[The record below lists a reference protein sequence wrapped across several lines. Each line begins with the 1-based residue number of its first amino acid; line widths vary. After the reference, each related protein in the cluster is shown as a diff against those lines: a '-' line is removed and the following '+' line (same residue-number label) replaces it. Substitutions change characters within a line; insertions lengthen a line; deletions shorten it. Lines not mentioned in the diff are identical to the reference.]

1 MNRSLV
7 SILMIS
13 RLLRFALVFGLVSMF
28 TAAGAW
34 AQITINAS
42 DLRSEFIRDQTFTS
56 MTYGVTDLIPV
67 SPLVNN
73 TDGPYD
79 WTGLTFT
86 DPDVFDVEIR
96 TSFSGLPGAADFSTA
111 DFVQITVSV
120 EQGDSTISYA
130 YNKIAD
136 DGLFLLGVVAIGDF
150 DGDGQDDESRRT
162 SSPTELLLPL
172 PLSEGTTR
180 QQDFERTMT
189 TGGVTVTL
197 SISKTWNAD
206 GSGTLRTP
214 DGDAESVRV
223 QETEEVTVFG
233 ITTTLVRITYASHD
247 DVTADIGLDGTG
259 LVIAAGYTKVDKGG
273 GGATALERSAE
284 VPDAIALEQN
294 YPNPFNPTTTIGF
307 SLSETGH
314 VTLHVYDVLGR
325 QVATLVDESLATGAY
340 TIDFQAED
348 LPSGVYLYKLH
359 LGSTVLTRRLLLL
372 K

>member
-7 SILMIS
+7 SIRMIA

-42 DLRSEFIRDQTFTS
+42 DLRSEFIQDQTFTS

-86 DPDVFDVEIR
+86 EPDVFDVEIR
-96 TSFSGLPGAADFSTA
+96 TSFSGLPGAADFSDA

-130 YNKIAD
+130 YNKIED
-136 DGLFLLGVVAIGDF
+136 DGLYLLGVVAIGDF
-150 DGDGQDDESRRT
+150 DGDGQDEESGRT

-172 PLSEGTTR
+172 PLTEGTMR
-180 QQDFERTMT
+180 QQDFERTL
-189 TGGVTVTL
+189 TGEGIPPVVT

-206 GSGTLRTP
+206 GSGTLQTP

-223 QETEEVTVFG
+223 QETEEITVFG
-233 ITTTLVRITYASHD
+233 ITVTVVRISMPRTMMSRPTSGSMARAS
-247 DVTADIGLDGTG
+247 
-259 LVIAAGYTKVDKGG
+259 
-273 GGATALERSAE
+273 
-284 VPDAIALEQN
+284 
-294 YPNPFNPTTTIGF
+294 
-307 SLSETGH
+307 
-314 VTLHVYDVLGR
+314 
-325 QVATLVDESLATGAY
+325 
-340 TIDFQAED
+340 
-348 LPSGVYLYKLH
+348 
-359 LGSTVLTRRLLLL
+359 
-372 K
+372 

>member
-1 MNRSLV
+1 MKRI
-7 SILMIS
+7 IL
-13 RLLRFALVFGLVSMF
+13 LFGLVSMF

-42 DLRSEFIRDQTFTS
+42 DLRSEFIQDQTFTS
-56 MTYGVTDLIPV
+56 MTYGVTDLMSI
-67 SPLVNN
+67 SPLVNI

-79 WTGLTFT
+79 WTSFGFT
-86 DPDVFDVEIR
+86 EPDVFEVEIR
-96 TSFSGLPGAADFSTA
+96 TSFAGLPGAADFSDA
-111 DFVQITVSV
+111 DFVHITEEEGS
-120 EQGDSTISYA
+120 STISYA

-162 SSPTELLLPL
+162 SSPAELLLPL
-172 PLSEGTTR
+172 PLTVGTTR
-180 QQDFERTMT
+180 QYDYEQTFV
-189 TGGVTVTL
+189 TGGVALTL
-197 SISKTWNAD
+197 SVSKTFIAD

-223 QETEEVTVFG
+223 QETQEVTGVG
-233 ITTTLVRITYASHD
+233 VATTLVRITYASHD

-259 LVIAAGYTKVDKGG
+259 VVIAAGYTKVDKGG

-284 VPDAIALEQN
+284 VPEAIALEQN

-307 SLSETGH
+307 SLSEAGH

-325 QVATLVDESLATGAY
+325 EVATLVDESLATGAY
-340 TIDFQAED
+340 TTVFQAEG

-359 LGSTVLTRRLLLL
+359 LGSTVLTRRMLLL